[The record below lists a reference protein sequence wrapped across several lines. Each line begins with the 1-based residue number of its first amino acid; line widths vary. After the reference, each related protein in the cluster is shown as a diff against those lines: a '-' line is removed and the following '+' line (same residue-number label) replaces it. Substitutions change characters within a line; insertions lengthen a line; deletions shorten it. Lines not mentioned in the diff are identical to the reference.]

1 MLYMNFV
8 SKKNSL
14 DNDTLFMH
22 NKKAAEKKNNE
33 RKSRHVHLMKQL
45 TSEGIEIN

>member
-22 NKKAAEKKNNE
+22 NKKAVEKNE
-33 RKSRHVHLMKQL
+33 RKSRNVYLMKQL